1 MIWDKVNRDITS
13 EHKEVVNSEID
24 FDGVI
29 ITKSFTPC
37 IYFLRFYLYSFIQ
50 EYQVWTHESISPV
63 RASAIQNEDT

>member
-37 IYFLRFYLYSFIQ
+37 IYFLRFYLYSFI
-50 EYQVWTHESISPV
+50 
-63 RASAIQNEDT
+63 